1 MNNMKNREI
10 FDKDVDAFSLE
21 NQGVAKVDEALDDQ
35 QRQTLRFE
43 LETFVCKGHYEE
55 GLRRILE
62 SFVETLRKGQEAPAA
77 WVSGFFGSGKSH
89 LVKMARAL
97 WTNEPFDDGRTP
109 RDIAHL
115 PVSVADALKELDTLA
130 RQRKTTMRAASGTL
144 SQGEGDSIRKAVLGI
159 VFKAMGLP
167 AKYDEARTL
176 LWLRNEGIEQ
186 AVRDTLHGKGR
197 GLERELQDLYVSSH
211 LHDAILTAKPS
222 LARDAFDLG
231 DKLENQFSSKGDID
245 QNHFLKYFREAI
257 CGNDEFPVFL
267 LVLDELQ
274 QYIGTD
280 AAGNDRALRVQEVLQ
295 SLSANVNGRVL
306 VIATGQSALSG
317 LNTLS
322 KLLGRFPI
330 PVQLSDSD
338 VEEVLR
344 ETVLKKKASA
354 SAPLSALFSSGG
366 CLGEVSAHLHSS
378 LFAHRREDE
387 AILAS
392 SYPLL
397 PTRQRLW
404 ERVLATTDTTGTGV
418 QLRSQL
424 RLAFDAV
431 RKSKDAPLGHIV
443 GGDFIYD
450 EIRMRLR
457 QSSQISTETA
467 NAIDNLDGKNAPHA
481 KLKARV
487 LKAVFL
493 LTRIT
498 NNSAQDTGLLTDA
511 QTVADVLVDNLT
523 TPSSTLRSDVRTAL
537 DELVEK
543 DHLLMRISTGA
554 IQEFR
559 LQTKESADWFAYQR
573 GEEDALRSDPSAYE
587 SKIREQLMQLAS
599 EQVRK
604 QPIPQGVSR
613 EIRRLKLHTDP
624 ITAPKE
630 DDGVPVWLRSDLDGT
645 QAKEVLTDA
654 ARAGLDSAI
663 VFGHVALPKKDELVR
678 AIISRE
684 AAERTLGH
692 FGEPQTPEGQEARN
706 ALLKQKNDADGRVND
721 LIKEALSQAQIIQG
735 GGQIIEDGAGLDD
748 RLRKAGSDGAA
759 RLYRNFNLADFTGWD
774 KAYIAADK
782 GLVNALE
789 SIGHSGAAENHP
801 AAQEIMTRIGS
812 ATLNGSKIR
821 TEFMGAPYGWS
832 KDAVDTLLAVL
843 FACGQLR
850 VVNAGGS
857 LWPAGKFISRD
868 VSTSNFSR
876 ENAPI
881 SNEEKR
887 AIARLVKCRPDEAE
901 IRAPEFVSKLKD
913 TQVRATG
920 AAPRPEAKPNALID
934 ELSTISG
941 RDLVKRLA
949 EEETAA
955 SELLNALEA
964 QAAKITKREP
974 AWLQLNDLIRHLP
987 GMPEHSVIATERDA
1001 IRDARLL
1008 LDDPDK
1014 VEPLVN
1020 RAADVLRGALNTA
1033 YAVYHSEYTACTK
1046 EIENAAEWA
1055 RLAPEDR
1062 AAILREAQLSTPE
1075 QAPRV
1080 GTLFELLESLNK
1092 CSPQRWAER
1101 RDASRGQLSRA
1112 LTLAAQKLEPT
1123 VQPIAAPR
1131 RILRS
1136 EADLDTWL
1144 AEVRKSVLEKLPGG
1158 PVQI

>member
-1 MNNMKNREI
+1 MKNRDI
-10 FDKDVDAFSLE
+10 FDKDIDAFSLE
-21 NQGVAKVDEALDDQ
+21 NQGVAKVDEALDEQ
-35 QRQTLRFE
+35 QLQTLRFE

-97 WTNEPFDDGRTP
+97 WTNEPFADGRTP
-109 RDIAHL
+109 RDIARL
-115 PVSVADALKELDTLA
+115 PASVADALKELDTLA
-130 RQRKTTMRAASGTL
+130 RQRKTNLRAASGTL

-167 AKYDEARTL
+167 AKYDEARAL
-176 LWLRNEGIEQ
+176 LWLRNEGVEQ
-186 AVRDTLHGKGR
+186 AVRDILHSKGR

-211 LHDAILTAKPS
+211 LHDAILASKPS
-222 LARDAFDLG
+222 LARDTFELG
-231 DKLENQFSSKGDID
+231 DKLESQFSSKGDID
-245 QNHFLKYFREAI
+245 QDHFLKYFREAI

-295 SLSANVNGRVL
+295 CLSANMNARVL

-322 KLLGRFPI
+322 KLLGRFPVA
-330 PVQLSDSD
+330 VQLSDSD

-354 SAPLSALFSSGG
+354 STALSTLFSPGG
-366 CLGEVSAHLHSS
+366 CLGEVSAHLHNS

-457 QSSQISTETA
+457 QSSQISAETA
-467 NAIDNLDGKNAPHA
+467 NAIDSLDGKNDPHA

-498 NNSAQDTGLLTDA
+498 NNSAQDTGLHTDA
-511 QTVADVLVDNLT
+511 QTVADVLVDDLT
-523 TPSSTLRSDVRTAL
+523 GHSSALRSEVRTVL
-537 DELVEK
+537 DELVEN
-543 DHLLMRISTGA
+543 DHLLMRISNGA

-645 QAKEVLTDA
+645 QAKEVLADA
-654 ARAGLDSAI
+654 ARAGLNSSI

-721 LIKEALSQAQIIQG
+721 LLKEALSQAQVIQG
-735 GGQIIEDGAGLDD
+735 GGQVVEEGTSLDD
-748 RLRKAGSDGAA
+748 RLKKAGNDGAA
-759 RLYRNFNLADFTGWD
+759 RLYHKFNQADASGWD
-774 KAYIAADK
+774 KAFNAAEK
-782 GLVNALE
+782 GLADALGSVGHAGTAE
-789 SIGHSGAAENHP
+789 SHQ
-801 AAQEIMTRIGS
+801 AAQEILTRIGS
-812 ATLNGSKIR
+812 GALNGGKIR

-832 KDAVDTLLAVL
+832 QDTVDALLAVL

-850 VVNAGGS
+850 ATSASGS
-857 LWPAGKFISRD
+857 PWPAGKFNRRD
-868 VSTSNFSR
+868 VASSNFSR
-876 ENAPI
+876 ENAPL

-901 IRAPEFVSKLKD
+901 TRAPEFVAKLKD
-913 TQVRATG
+913 ALVRATG
-920 AAPRPEAKPNALID
+920 AAPRPEAKPNGLID
-934 ELSTISG
+934 ELSSISG

-955 SELLNALEA
+955 SELLNTLEA
-964 QAAKITKREP
+964 QAAKIAKREP
-974 AWLQLNDLIRHLP
+974 AWKQLGELIGHLVSL
-987 GMPEHSVIATERDA
+987 PEHNIIAAECDA
-1001 IRDARLL
+1001 ILHGRLL

-1014 VEPLVN
+1014 IEPLVN
-1020 RAADVLRGALNTA
+1020 RAADALRAALNTA
-1033 YAVYHSEYTACTK
+1033 YAAYHSESVTCTK
-1046 EIENAAEWA
+1046 ELESAAEW
-1055 RLAPEDR
+1055 LKLTPEDR
-1062 AAILREAQLSTPE
+1062 AAILREAQLSAPE
-1075 QAPRV
+1075 PAPKV
-1080 GTLFELLESLNK
+1080 GTLTELVESLGK
-1092 CSPQRWAER
+1092 CSPQRWSER
-1101 RDASRGQLSRA
+1101 RDALRSQLGRA
-1112 LTLAAQKLEPT
+1112 LTLLAQKLEPE
-1123 VQPIAAPR
+1123 VQSVSMPH
-1131 RILRS
+1131 RIVRS
-1136 EADLDTWL
+1136 EADLDAWL
-1144 AEVRKSVLEKLPGG
+1144 TEVRTSVLDKLTRG
-1158 PVQI
+1158 PVQF

>member
-1 MNNMKNREI
+1 MKNREV
-10 FDKDVDAFSLE
+10 FDKDIDAFSLE

-97 WTNEPFDDGRTP
+97 WSNEPFEDGRTP
-109 RDIAHL
+109 RDIARL
-115 PVSVADALKELDTLA
+115 PASVADALKELDTLA
-130 RQRKTTMRAASGTL
+130 RQRKTNLCAASGTL

-167 AKYDEARTL
+167 AKYDEARAL
-176 LWLRNEGIEQ
+176 LWLRNEGIEN
-186 AVRDTLHGKGR
+186 AVRDTLHSKGR
-197 GLERELQDLYVSSH
+197 ALERELQDLYVSSH
-211 LHDAILTAKPS
+211 LHDAILAAKAS
-222 LARDAFDLG
+222 LARDAFELG

-245 QNHFLKYFREAI
+245 QDHFLKYFRESI
-257 CGNDEFPVFL
+257 CGSDEFPVFL

-295 SLSANVNGRVL
+295 SLSGNMNGRVL

-317 LNTLS
+317 FTTLS

-330 PVQLSDSD
+330 QVQLSDSD

-354 SAPLSALFSSGG
+354 TSALSSLFSPSG
-366 CLGEVSAHLHSS
+366 CLGEVSAHLQSS

-387 AILAS
+387 SILS
-392 SYPLL
+392 PSYPLL

-467 NAIDNLDGKNAPHA
+467 NAIDSLDGKNDPHA

-498 NNSAQDTGLLTDA
+498 SNSAQDTGLHTDA
-511 QTVADVLVDNLT
+511 QTVADVLVDDLT
-523 TPSSTLRSDVRTAL
+523 SPSSALRGEVRTVL
-537 DELVEK
+537 DELVDK
-543 DHLLMRISTGA
+543 DRLLMRVSDGA
-554 IQEFR
+554 IQEYR

-587 SKIREQLMQLAS
+587 SKIREQLMQFAS
-599 EQVRK
+599 DQVRK
-604 QPIPQGVSR
+604 LPIPQGSSR

-654 ARAGLDSAI
+654 ARAGLNSSI
-663 VFGHVALPKKDELVR
+663 IFGHVSLPKKDELVR
-678 AIISRE
+678 AIISHE

-706 ALLKQKNDADGRVND
+706 ALLKQKGDAEARVNE
-721 LIKEALSQAQIIQG
+721 LLREALSQTQIIQG
-735 GGQIIEDGAGLDD
+735 GGQVVEDGASLED
-748 RLRKAGSDGAA
+748 RLKKSGADGAS
-759 RLYRNFNLADFTGWD
+759 RLYHKFNLVDAAGWD
-774 KAYIAADK
+774 KAFIAAEK

-789 SIGHSGAAENHP
+789 AVGHAGPAENHP
-801 AAQEIMTRIGS
+801 AAQELLTRMGS
-812 ATLNGSKIR
+812 GALNGSKIR
-821 TEFMGAPYGWS
+821 GEFMGAPYGWS
-832 KDAVDTLLAVL
+832 QDTVDALLAVL
-843 FACGQLR
+843 FSCGQLR
-850 VVNAGGS
+850 IVNASGS
-857 LWPAGKFISRD
+857 PWPAGKFNRRD
-868 VSTSNFSR
+868 VTSSTFSR
-876 ENAPI
+876 ENAPL

-887 AIARLVKCRPDEAE
+887 AIARLVKCKPDEAE
-901 IRAPEFVSKLKD
+901 VRAPEFVTKLKD
-913 TQVRATG
+913 ALVSATG
-920 AAPRPEAKPNALID
+920 STPRPEYKSNELID
-934 ELSTISG
+934 ELSAISG

-955 SELLNALEA
+955 SELLAALEA
-964 QAAKITKREP
+964 QALKIANREP
-974 AWLQLNDLIRHLP
+974 SWLHLNDLIGHMAGLP
-987 GMPEHSVIATERDA
+987 EQSLITAERDA
-1001 IRDARLL
+1001 IRDGRLL

-1020 RAADVLRGALNTA
+1020 RSADVLRAALNAAYTA
-1033 YAVYHSEYTACTK
+1033 YHAEYTACTK
-1046 EIENAAEWA
+1046 EIDSASEWA
-1055 RLAPEDR
+1055 KLAPEDR
-1062 AAILREAQLSTPE
+1062 ASILRVAQLSAPEPTPT
-1075 QAPRV
+1075 V
-1080 GTLFELLESLNK
+1080 GTLVELLESLNK
-1092 CSPQRWAER
+1092 CSPRRWAER
-1101 RDASRGQLSRA
+1101 RDALRGQLSRA

-1123 VQPIAAPR
+1123 VQPVSAPR

-1136 EADLDTWL
+1136 EADLETWL
-1144 AEVRKSVLEKLPGG
+1144 AEVKKSVLEKLPEG